1 MSEECASPR
10 EFDLSSQRSMIMRR
24 YRPSPGTAGWIAV
37 GVAVAIAEIADSRTM
52 SAAFRDAMEDPV
64 AGPAICIGYGI
75 LTAHLFGMLPQKYDP
90 IHLFA
95 IHTFARGR
103 TEHC

>member
-1 MSEECASPR
+1 
-10 EFDLSSQRSMIMRR
+10 MRR

-37 GVAVAIAEIADSRTM
+37 GVAVAVAEIADSRTM
-52 SAAFRDAMEDPV
+52 SAAFREAMEDPI
-64 AGPAICIGYGI
+64 AGPVICICYGI

-95 IHTFARGR
+95 KHTFARGR
-103 TEHC
+103 EGLQ